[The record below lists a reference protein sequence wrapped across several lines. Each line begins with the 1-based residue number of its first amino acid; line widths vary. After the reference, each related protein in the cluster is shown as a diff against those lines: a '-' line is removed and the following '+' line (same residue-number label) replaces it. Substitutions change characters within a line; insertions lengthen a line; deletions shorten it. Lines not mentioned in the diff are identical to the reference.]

1 MSFSQRYC
9 ILYTHMEERETE
21 GNVHTYH
28 IYICIYICI
37 YMYITCRPLA
47 RSPLYPYLS
56 PSPFPLPPSPRTTRY
71 RTTAMWPLFAATTKA
86 VSSPPKPK
94 GSLAVFSSILLPLSC
109 AAEKDASIQM
119 MGEMYIFVSVRMS
132 AYEYRGGRT

>member
-1 MSFSQRYC
+1 MSFLQRYC

-21 GNVHTYH
+21 GNMHTYQ

-47 RSPLYPYLS
+47 PSPLYPYLS

-71 RTTAMWPLFAATTKA
+71 PTTAVWPLFAAYIRA
-86 VSSPPKPK
+86 VPFHRPP
-94 GSLAVFSSILLPLSC
+94 LSSIFLPLSC
-109 AAEKDASIQM
+109 AAEKDASIQI

>member
-1 MSFSQRYC
+1 MSFLQRYC

-21 GNVHTYH
+21 GNVHMYQ
-28 IYICIYICI
+28 I
-37 YMYITCRPLA
+37 YMYMYVYYLPSLGPIPVV
-47 RSPLYPYLS
+47 SLS
-56 PSPFPLPPSPRTTRY
+56 PSPFPLPPSPLTTRY
-71 RTTAMWPLFAATTKA
+71 RTTGVWPLYAAFNKA
-86 VSSPPKPK
+86 VQSYLS
-94 GSLAVFSSILLPLSC
+94 FSSIFLPLSC